1 MPYLSR
7 VRLFLL
13 LAACAPAFAADP
25 YLALKVRYYD
35 HDYGDF
41 GNEFA
46 ANNVPGCANDVYSI
60 IRGMVQDTLVFDA
73 AKGKKAPRPGPVD
86 YCSSQLGKW
95 FDPSSSRSTSCGTLF
110 LRNVGDTL
118 RPVWKFDSKA
128 FFPIDSIS
136 PQRRT
141 VLPNGNV
148 LDNDYAFCMEINA
161 ALDYAGGET
170 LKIRGDDDA
179 WVYLD
184 GRLAVD
190 QGGIHFAKEETI
202 ALDTLPFLKGKA
214 GRSLDLDVYY
224 CSRQPATAEFGM
236 EAAARLR
243 PLPLKSL
250 QISDTLGRPL
260 TSNDVLIGKSRI
272 CARANYQT
280 AGEEQCGNYQP
291 PPDLSFLNADWDLNG
306 KPMSIEGGQSC
317 LELDPATFPDRT
329 RLTLTARSSG
339 LVSRITVVLVRP
351 ARFRAGSL
359 AGKGRAERV
368 ELSLDSAGG
377 SAPNGLEAVF
387 EFAGSRRW
395 AWVRPDPARPLVLSG
410 ELLGGN
416 RGPWGLTSFPP
427 VLAFTQETVQ
437 GGKTISDSARLA
449 DGVGPA
455 LTAAALHWGGK
466 DDPAPAWLELL
477 ASEALGGGRDSVA
490 AGLDWKRSG
499 ADWTGPK
506 RIPGPPDPAAGILL
520 GLTPEAARAL
530 QAGDSVSLGPRI
542 RDLSGNSAGAAF
554 VPILLPRDPEMSRI
568 KVRVLPDPARGRA
581 FVPQGGAGRLLP
593 VDAAGR
599 PLDPAGPDAALAAA
613 GGPILELR
621 LPVPPERI
629 RLFFHDHL
637 GGFVNEAERAFSDA
651 EWESMRKA
659 SPGDTV
665 TVRLLWYPVA
675 RNGNRLA
682 TGAYIAQGSLW
693 TREGPVKG
701 PDGAMV
707 ELGPARL
714 AIPPRL
720 FGFLRE

>member
-1 MPYLSR
+1 
-7 VRLFLL
+7 VRLLFLIAIAL
-13 LAACAPAFAADP
+13 PALAADP
-25 YLALKVRYYD
+25 YLALKARYYD
-35 HDYGDF
+35 HNYGDF
-41 GNEFA
+41 GGEFA
-46 ANNVPGCANDVYSI
+46 SNAVTGCANDVNTS
-60 IRGMVQDTLVFDA
+60 IRGMVQDTLLFDA
-73 AKGKKAPRPGPVD
+73 AKGKKYPRPGAVD
-86 YCSSQLGKW
+86 FCSSQLEKW
-95 FDPSSSRSTSCGTLF
+95 FDPAESRSAACGTLF
-110 LRNVGDTL
+110 FRNVGDTL

-128 FFPIDSIS
+128 FFPIDSLS
-136 PQRRT
+136 PQRSV
-141 VLPNGNV
+141 VLPNGKV
-148 LDNDYAFCMEINA
+148 LSDDFAFCMEINA

-170 LKIRGDDDA
+170 LKIRGDDDT

-202 ALDTLPFLKGKA
+202 ALDTLPFLKGKQ
-214 GRSLDLDVYY
+214 GRTLDLDVYY

-272 CARANYQT
+272 CARANYQIP
-280 AGEEQCGNYQP
+280 GEEQCGNYQP

-306 KPMSIEGGQSC
+306 KPMSLEGGQSC
-317 LELDPATFPDRT
+317 LDLDPATFPDRT

-351 ARFRAGSL
+351 ARFLGGTL

-368 ELSLDSAGG
+368 ELGLDSTGG
-377 SAPNGLEAVF
+377 SAPDGLDMF
-387 EFAGSRRW
+387 FDFAGARRS
-395 AWVRPDPARPLVLSG
+395 VRLLPDPSRPRHLAGDLIG
-410 ELLGGN
+410 EN
-416 RGPWGLTSFPP
+416 RGPWGLTAFPP
-427 VLAFTQETVQ
+427 VIAATLENIYGRTV
-437 GGKTISDSARLA
+437 SDSASLG

-455 LTAAALHWGGK
+455 LVGAALHWGGR
-466 DDPAPAWLELL
+466 DGLPAWLELE
-477 ASEALGGGRDSVA
+477 ASEALAGGQDSLA
-490 AGLDWKRSG
+490 SGLDWKRKG
-499 ADWTGPK
+499 AVWAGPK
-506 RIPGPPDPAAGILL
+506 RTPGRPERADRILL
-520 GLTPEAARAL
+520 ELTVEEARTL
-530 QAGDSVSLGPRI
+530 KAGDSVSLSPRI
-542 RDLSGNSAGAAF
+542 RDLASNSAGSAF
-554 VPILLPRDPEMSRI
+554 VPILIPRDPELSRV
-568 KVRVLPDPARGRA
+568 KVRVRPDPARDHA

-599 PLDPAGPDAALAAA
+599 PLHPAGPDAGMAAA
-613 GGPILELR
+613 AGPILELR
-621 LPVPPERI
+621 LPVAPERI
-629 RLFFHDHL
+629 HLFFHDHL
-637 GGFVNEAERAFSDA
+637 GAFVNEAERGFSEA

-682 TGAYIAQGSLW
+682 TGAYIVQGRLW

-701 PDGAMV
+701 PGGEPV

-714 AIPPRL
+714 TIPPRL

>member
-1 MPYLSR
+1 LPYLSP
-7 VRLFLL
+7 VRLLLL
-13 LAACAPAFAADP
+13 LAACAPALAADP

-41 GNEFA
+41 GGEFA
-46 ANNVPGCANDVYSI
+46 SSKVAGCANDPNNIV
-60 IRGMVQDTLVFDA
+60 RGMVQDTLVFDA
-73 AKGKKAPRPGPVD
+73 AKGKKYPRPGLVD
-86 YCSSQLGKW
+86 NCSSQLEKW
-95 FDPSSSRSTSCGTLF
+95 FDPSASRTAACGTLF
-110 LRNVGDTL
+110 FRNVGDTL
-118 RPVWKFDSKA
+118 RPVWKFDSKF
-128 FFPIDSIS
+128 FFPVDSIS
-136 PQRRT
+136 PQRSVT
-141 VLPNGNV
+141 LPNGSV
-148 LDNDYAFCMEINA
+148 VANDYAYCMEINA

-170 LKIRGDDDA
+170 LKIGGDDDT
-179 WVYLD
+179 WVFLD

-190 QGGIHFAKEETI
+190 QGGVHFAKEETI

-224 CSRQPATAEFGM
+224 CSRQPATATFAM

-260 TSNDVLIGKSRI
+260 TSNDVLVGKSRI
-272 CARANYQT
+272 CARANYQV

-339 LVSRITVVLVRP
+339 LVSRITVLLVRP
-351 ARFRAGSL
+351 ARFRSGSL

-377 SAPNGLEAVF
+377 SAPSGLEAVF
-387 EFAGSRRW
+387 EFAGARRW
-395 AWVRPDPARPLVLSG
+395 AWVMPDPARPGVLSG
-410 ELLGGN
+410 ELAGGN
-416 RGPWGLTSFPP
+416 RGPWGVTSFPS
-427 VLAFTQETVQ
+427 VIAATQETVY
-437 GGKTISDSARLA
+437 GKTISDSVGLS
-449 DGVGPA
+449 DGIGPA

-466 DDPAPAWLELL
+466 DDLRPAWLELE
-477 ASEALGGGRDSVA
+477 ASEALGGGGDSVA
-490 AGLDWKRSG
+490 AGLDWKRAG
-499 ADWTGPK
+499 AGWAGPK
-506 RIPGPPDPAAGILL
+506 RAPAPSDRADRILL
-520 GLTPEAARAL
+520 DLTLEDARL
-530 QAGDSVSLGPRI
+530 LKAGDSVSLSPRI
-542 RDLSGNSAGAAF
+542 RDQSRNAAGSAF
-554 VPILLPRDPEMSRI
+554 VPILVPRDPEMSRL
-568 KVRVLPDPARGRA
+568 KVRVRPDPARGRA
-581 FVPQGGAGRLLP
+581 FVPQGGAGRLIP
-593 VDAAGR
+593 VDAAGH
-599 PLDPAGPDAALAAA
+599 PLDPAGPDAGLAAA
-613 GGPILELR
+613 GGPVLELR

-629 RLFFHDHL
+629 HLFFHDHL
-637 GGFVNEAERAFSDA
+637 GGFVNEAERGFSDA

-682 TGAYIAQGSLW
+682 TGAYIAQGRLW

-701 PDGAMV
+701 PDGATV
-707 ELGPARL
+707 ELGPTRL